1 MSIRTCFAGE
11 NPMRIPECVIK
22 IKIAAD
28 DITKLRKVDVFR
40 VLDSCNVY
48 ERKAVSEYITSNRP
62 DLAVEVADSLS
73 DIVAEQ
79 TGASANA

>member
-1 MSIRTCFAGE
+1 
-11 NPMRIPECVIK
+11 MRIPECIIK

-62 DLAVEVADSLS
+62 GSRGRGSRLSERHCRRADRSQGKC
-73 DIVAEQ
+73 IARKW
-79 TGASANA
+79 